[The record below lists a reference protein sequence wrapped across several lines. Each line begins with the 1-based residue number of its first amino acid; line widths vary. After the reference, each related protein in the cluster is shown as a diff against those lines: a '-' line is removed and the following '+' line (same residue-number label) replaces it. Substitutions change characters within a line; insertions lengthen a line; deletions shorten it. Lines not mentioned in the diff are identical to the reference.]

1 MRRAKPLRITPAQA
15 RRLMAWAK
23 AQPQKKFPSVE
34 AAVRYL
40 KKEFARLG

>member
-1 MRRAKPLRITPAQA
+1 MRVTPAQE

-23 AQPQKKFPSVE
+23 TQPQKKFPSIE

-40 KKEFARLG
+40 RREFARKD